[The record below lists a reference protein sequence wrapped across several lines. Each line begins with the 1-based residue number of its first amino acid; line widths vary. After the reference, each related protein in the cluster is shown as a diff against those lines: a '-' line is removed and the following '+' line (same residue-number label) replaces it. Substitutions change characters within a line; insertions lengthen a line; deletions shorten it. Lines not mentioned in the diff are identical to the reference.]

1 MAEGQPPP
9 APSTLRTTHPQLT
22 AAEEDTPK
30 DPVFL
35 VMFTGQIE
43 SAEASFYL
51 SMFAI
56 ILLYYTIH
64 SDIVPRL

>member
-9 APSTLRTTHPQLT
+9 APSTLRTTHLQPT
-22 AAEEDTPK
+22 PAEEDTRK

-43 SAEASFYL
+43 SAEVSFYL
-51 SMFAI
+51 SMFAFI
-56 ILLYYTIH
+56 AIH
-64 SDIVPRL
+64 SDIVRRL